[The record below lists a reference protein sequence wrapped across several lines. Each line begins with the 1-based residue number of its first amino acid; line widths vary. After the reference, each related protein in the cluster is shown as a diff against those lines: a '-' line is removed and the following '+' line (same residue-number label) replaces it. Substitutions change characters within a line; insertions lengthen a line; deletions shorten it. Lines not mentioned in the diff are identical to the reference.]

1 MKTREN
7 RRKECHQVRHSLQRK
22 SERKQVSFMGA
33 RTNSEYRTMKKLLF
47 GILIIILSCQP
58 AFAAKTG
65 LSELDG
71 SDWQAWDE
79 EKKVHFLSGFLLGSY
94 HVIKQNEPAISKDDG
109 SHRYDDMR
117 KRLSSG
123 QDRKRQRV
131 KTATF
136 SREEMILW
144 GHYRASMIQ
153 KGLAD
158 YAVYD
163 IKIGLLSKGVD
174 ELYRDSKNMKIR
186 ISDAVYAVKKQIKG
200 ASREDMERTLQDLR
214 GDP

>member
-1 MKTREN
+1 ME
-7 RRKECHQVRHSLQRK
+7 H
-22 SERKQVSFMGA
+22 
-33 RTNSEYRTMKKLLF
+33 RTNPGYRTMKQLLF
-47 GILIIILSCQP
+47 AILIVIFFCQP

-94 HVIKQNEPAISKDDG
+94 HVVKQNEPSISKDDG

-123 QDRKRQRV
+123 HDRKRPRV
-131 KTATF
+131 KTTPF
-136 SREEMILW
+136 SREEVILW

-163 IKIGLLSKGVD
+163 IKIGSLSKGMD
-174 ELYRDSKNMKIR
+174 ELYKDSRNVKIR

-200 ASREDMERTLQDLR
+200 ASREDMERTLQFLR

>member
-1 MKTREN
+1 
-7 RRKECHQVRHSLQRK
+7 
-22 SERKQVSFMGA
+22 MGT
-33 RTNSEYRTMKKLLF
+33 RTNSAYRTMKKLLF

-58 AFAAKTG
+58 ALAAKTG

-117 KRLSSG
+117 RRLSSG

-131 KTATF
+131 KTTTF
-136 SREEMILW
+136 SREEVILW

-163 IKIGLLSKGVD
+163 VKISLLSKGVD

-200 ASREDMERTLQDLR
+200 ASREDMERMLQDLR